1 MERVYKSQRKKF
13 EELGCFMT
21 TEESLGDKISKH
33 FSANLPQE
41 LRVETV
47 ETEDMTVYDVVK
59 SCFKQITLFRKTEK
73 NWAVAATH
81 LMNSFEAIAGHKIS
95 ISSYTLRSYYYAIK
109 AESGGKKNKDS
120 KSKRRRK
127 PSVAKPLP
135 VVESVDVVDKPEA
148 AVDILKDTVAAPR
161 KSRKKATEEG
171 GFQVPRRPGFIPPV
185 HL

>member
-1 MERVYKSQRKKF
+1 
-13 EELGCFMT
+13 MT
-21 TEESLGDKISKH
+21 IEESLGDKISKH

-41 LRVETV
+41 SRIKIV

-73 NWAVAATH
+73 NWAVTATH

-109 AESGGKKNKDS
+109 AESGDKKNKNS
-120 KSKRRRK
+120 KSKRRGK
-127 PSVAKPLP
+127 PNVAKPLP
-135 VVESVDVVDKPEA
+135 VAESVDVVEAETMKTEA
-148 AVDILKDTVAAPR
+148 AADISKDTVAAPR
-161 KSRKKATEEG
+161 KSRKKTADDEG

>member
-1 MERVYKSQRKKF
+1 
-13 EELGCFMT
+13 MT
-21 TEESLGDKISKH
+21 TEETLGDRISKH

-41 LRVETV
+41 SRIEND

-59 SCFKQITLFRKTEK
+59 SCFKQITRFRKTEK
-73 NWAVAATH
+73 DWALAAIH
-81 LMNSFEAIAGHKIS
+81 LMNSFEAIAGYKIS

-109 AESGGKKNKDS
+109 AESGGKKDS
-120 KSKRRRK
+120 KSKRRKK

-135 VVESVDVVDKPEA
+135 VVESVDGVEAEAIKPEA
-148 AVDILKDTVAAPR
+148 AADSPKDTVASPR
-161 KSRKKATEEG
+161 KSRKKAAEEG

>member
-1 MERVYKSQRKKF
+1 
-13 EELGCFMT
+13 MT
-21 TEESLGDKISKH
+21 TEESLGDKISQH

-41 LRVETV
+41 SRV

-109 AESGGKKNKDS
+109 AESGGKKNKGS
-120 KSKRRRK
+120 KSKRRRN

-135 VVESVDVVDKPEA
+135 VVESVDVVEAEAIKPEA
-148 AVDILKDTVAAPR
+148 AVDIPKDTVAAPR
-161 KSRKKATEEG
+161 KSRKKAADEG

>member
-1 MERVYKSQRKKF
+1 
-13 EELGCFMT
+13 MT
-21 TEESLGDKISKH
+21 TEESLGDKISQH

-41 LRVETV
+41 SRVETV

-109 AESGGKKNKDS
+109 AESGGKKNKGS

-135 VVESVDVVDKPEA
+135 VVESVDIVEAEAIKPEA
-148 AVDILKDTVAAPR
+148 AVDIPKDTVAAPR
-161 KSRKKATEEG
+161 KSRKKAADEG

>member
-1 MERVYKSQRKKF
+1 MA
-13 EELGCFMT
+13 

-41 LRVETV
+41 SRV

-135 VVESVDVVDKPEA
+135 VVESVDVVEAEAMKPEA
-148 AVDILKDTVAAPR
+148 AVDIPKDAVAAPR
-161 KSRKKATEEG
+161 KSRKKAAEEG

>member
-1 MERVYKSQRKKF
+1 
-13 EELGCFMT
+13 MT

-41 LRVETV
+41 SRVENV
-47 ETEDMTVYDVVK
+47 ETEDMTVYDIVK
-59 SCFKQITLFRKTEK
+59 SCFKQITLFRKAEK

-81 LMNSFEAIAGHKIS
+81 LMSSFEAITSQKIS

-109 AESGGKKNKDS
+109 AESSGKKNKNR
-120 KSKRRRK
+120 KSKKRRN
-127 PSVAKPLP
+127 PSATQPLS
-135 VVESVDVVDKPEA
+135 VVESIDVVEAEAIKPEA
-148 AVDILKDTVAAPR
+148 ADIPRDTVTAPR
-161 KSRKKATEEG
+161 KSRKKAAEEG

>member
-1 MERVYKSQRKKF
+1 
-13 EELGCFMT
+13 MT
-21 TEESLGDKISKH
+21 TEESLGDRISKH

-41 LRVETV
+41 SRVETV

-59 SCFKQITLFRKTEK
+59 SCFKQITQFRKTEK
-73 NWAVAATH
+73 DWAIAATH
-81 LMNSFEAIAGHKIS
+81 LINSFEAITSQKIS

-109 AESGGKKNKDS
+109 AESGGKKNKNS

-127 PSVAKPLP
+127 SSAAKPLT
-135 VVESVDVVDKPEA
+135 VVETEAIKPEA
-148 AVDILKDTVAAPR
+148 AADIPKDTVAAPR
-161 KSRKKATEEG
+161 KSRKKAVADEG